1 MKKMIVAVIIA
12 VAVASS
18 IVLICTAGSSNQD
31 DWREYIEKVCTD
43 RQICPE
49 LVEAIIERE
58 SNWDSHAV
66 NGTCVGLMQ
75 IDQLTHWKRMQNL
88 GVADLSDP
96 YDNILVGVC
105 ILEDLFWKYQD
116 PAAVLMYYNAG
127 YSDKLGLG
135 AYRRGE
141 ISDYALQVLERAAEL
156 ERLHGK

>member
-18 IVLICTAGSSNQD
+18 FVLLCTAGSCHQD
-31 DWREYIEKVCTD
+31 DWKEYIENVCVD

-49 LVEAIIERE
+49 LVEAIIEQE
-58 SNWDSHAV
+58 SSWDPHAV

-75 IDQLTHWKRMQNL
+75 IDQTCHWARMQGL
-88 GVADLSDP
+88 GVADLTDP
-96 YDNILVGVC
+96 YENILTGVD
-105 ILEDLFWKYQD
+105 ILEELFYKYED
-116 PAAVLMYYNAG
+116 PAAVLMFYNAG

-141 ISDYALQVLERAAEL
+141 ISDYALQVLERSAEL